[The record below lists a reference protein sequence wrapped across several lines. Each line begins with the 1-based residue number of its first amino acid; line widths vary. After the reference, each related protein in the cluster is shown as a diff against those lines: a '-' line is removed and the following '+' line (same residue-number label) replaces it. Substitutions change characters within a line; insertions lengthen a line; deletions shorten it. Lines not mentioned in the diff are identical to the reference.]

1 MSLWLNDLILTEVL
15 LDEKSAAMVKNR
27 RSNRRK
33 KRQYPVPIVLFVLVC
48 VCLIYVGVQKAPEL
62 VIREVVPKEPEW
74 AIQQHLT
81 VNKYSR
87 PGYKLEAVK
96 GVVVHYVANPNSSA
110 SSNRAYFE
118 GLATTGAT
126 HASSHF
132 IIGLE
137 GEVIQCIPLNEMSYA
152 SNQRNRDT
160 ISIEVC
166 HPDESG
172 RFNPAT
178 YDALVRLVNWICYEY
193 GLDRTK
199 VIRHHD
205 VTGKNCP
212 KFFVDYPEEWEKFLD
227 QIRPELL
234 W

>member
-1 MSLWLNDLILTEVL
+1 M
-15 LDEKSAAMVKNR
+15 
-27 RSNRRK
+27 
-33 KRQYPVPIVLFVLVC
+33 
-48 VCLIYVGVQKAPEL
+48 
-62 VIREVVPKEPEW
+62 REVIPKEPEW
-74 AIQQHLT
+74 AIQHHLT
-81 VNKYSR
+81 VNEYSR
-87 PGYKLEAVK
+87 PGYKLEAVN

-110 SSNRAYFE
+110 SRNRAYFE
-118 GLATTGAT
+118 GLAKTGAT

-166 HPDESG
+166 HPDASG
-172 RFNPAT
+172 RFNPET

-193 GLDRTK
+193 NLDRTK

-205 VTGKNCP
+205 VTGKLCP
-212 KFFVDYPEEWEKFLD
+212 KFFVDHPEEWEKFLD